1 MRENGFREGISCEQR
16 RRDSLLLRITI
27 ALHDHEFS
35 PRFRVLR
42 LLTAPSEMRL
52 GNICRYVSTL
62 TLLELLI
69 SLMEQILL
77 GGICL
82 ALRHQHATVKVSE
95 SYPPKDLALDPMTP
109 PIYSTRT
116 IVETRFPR
124 HIIFGRPST

>member
-1 MRENGFREGISCEQR
+1 MRENGFKEGISCEQR
-16 RRDSLLLRITI
+16 RHDSLLLRTTI

-77 GGICL
+77 RGNLFC
-82 ALRHQHATVKVSE
+82 TS
-95 SYPPKDLALDPMTP
+95 
-109 PIYSTRT
+109 
-116 IVETRFPR
+116 
-124 HIIFGRPST
+124 PSTSDCQSIRKLST